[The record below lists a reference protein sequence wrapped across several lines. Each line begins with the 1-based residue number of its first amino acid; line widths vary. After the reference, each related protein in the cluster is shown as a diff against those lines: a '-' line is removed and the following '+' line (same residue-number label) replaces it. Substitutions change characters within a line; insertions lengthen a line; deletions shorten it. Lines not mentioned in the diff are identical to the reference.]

1 MGRRPRADHVAQN
14 VGLAQATICSAGA
27 RQTSSADASKAAG
40 GPRPFLS
47 TSPPAARILN
57 AAREGGVTPY
67 RPACTLSAAMSASLR
82 KVITPI

>member
-1 MGRRPRADHVAQN
+1 MASTDRLKSGGRTAPV
-14 VGLAQATICSAGA
+14 
-27 RQTSSADASKAAG
+27 
-40 GPRPFLS
+40 LS
-47 TSPPAARILN
+47 TSPPAARNLY